1 MLQHVP
7 LVNCRGGKVLNP
19 NDVVGTIAIENVDF
33 FYPTKPDVQVA
44 KKVNIVIEKNTT
56 VAFVG

>member
-1 MLQHVP
+1 M
-7 LVNCRGGKVLNP
+7 NP